1 MSVKETILWIL
12 PYAFWVLNGV
22 GVLIMS
28 WDKYCAIRKRTRIS
42 EKVLLGITIIG
53 GVFGILCGMVLFH
66 HKLSKPKFYLTVPI
80 VCLLH
85 LLGFTILFQ
94 YRG

>member
-1 MSVKETILWIL
+1 MSIKETIQWML

-28 WDKYCAIRKRTRIS
+28 WDKHCAIKKRTRIS
-42 EKVLLGITIIG
+42 EKTLLGITIIG
-53 GVFGILCGMVLFH
+53 GALGILCGMVLFH

-80 VCLLH
+80 VCLLYF
-85 LLGFTILFQ
+85 LGFTILLQ